1 MKITKLETFLVAP
14 RWLFLRME
22 TDDGVIGWGEPVI
35 EGRAHTVA
43 TAVDELSDYL
53 LGLDPSRIEDHWQV
67 MTKGGFYRGGPILSS
82 AVAGI
87 DQALWDIKGKVLG
100 VPVHDLLGGA
110 VRDRVR
116 VYSWIAGDEPDR
128 VAEHAAE
135 RIEAGFTAVKMNA
148 TGKMRLLESHRELNA
163 AVDRV
168 AAVRAEIGPDRDI
181 AVDFHGRLS
190 PALARELCRLLEP
203 LHPMFVEEP
212 LVPELTADLARL
224 CDSTTVPIATG
235 ERLYS
240 RWDFRDVLSAGI
252 AVAQPDLSHA
262 GGISEC
268 RRIASMAEA
277 HGVGLAPHCP
287 LGPISLASCLQVDL
301 ASPTPSSKKR
311 ASASTTTWAPTCST
325 TSSTPR
331 RSTMQTA
338 SWSGSPVRVWGS
350 RSMNTQYGKRRG
362 PVTGGATPCGGT
374 PTARSPN
381 GDHRHPLRRCTCLV
395 SRRFSERSVAPK
407 ATGAPPGP
415 RASASPPPA
424 SGRRSS
430 SPQYGQ

>member
-1 MKITKLETFLVAP
+1 LKITKLETFLVAP

-240 RWDFRDVLSAGI
+240 TL
-252 AVAQPDLSHA
+252 
-262 GGISEC
+262 
-268 RRIASMAEA
+268 
-277 HGVGLAPHCP
+277 GL
-287 LGPISLASCLQVDL
+287 
-301 ASPTPSSKKR
+301 
-311 ASASTTTWAPTCST
+311 
-325 TSSTPR
+325 PR
-331 RSTMQTA
+331 R
-338 SWSGSPVRVWGS
+338 PVRRHRCRAARPFPRRRHIGVPTHRIHG
-350 RSMNTQYGKRRG
+350 RG
-362 PVTGGATPCGGT
+362 PRCRTRAALPAGT
-374 PTARSPN
+374 DLLGVLPAGR
-381 GDHRHPLRRCTCLV
+381 
-395 SRRFSERSVAPK
+395 
-407 ATGAPPGP
+407 PG
-415 RASASPPPA
+415 
-424 SGRRSS
+424 
-430 SPQYGQ
+430 